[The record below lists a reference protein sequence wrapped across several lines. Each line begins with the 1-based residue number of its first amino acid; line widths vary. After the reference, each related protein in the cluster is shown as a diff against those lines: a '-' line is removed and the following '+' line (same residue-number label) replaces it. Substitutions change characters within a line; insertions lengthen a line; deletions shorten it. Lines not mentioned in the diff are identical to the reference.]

1 MTSSDDDAP
10 LDPAVER
17 IRRKLARLL
26 FVSFGVMLVGF
37 AAVLIA
43 IVYRISQDSAPA
55 ASAAPV
61 ALDVPAADLRA
72 ASVDGDRLVL
82 TIGGAEPRIEVRR
95 LSDGAVLARFDLAR

>member
-1 MTSSDDDAP
+1 MTSSEDDEP

-37 AAVLIA
+37 AAVVIA
-43 IVYRISQDSAPA
+43 IFYRIAQDSASPA
-55 ASAAPV
+55 AATPV
-61 ALDVPAADLRA
+61 ALDVPAADLTGA
-72 ASVDGDRLVL
+72 AVADDRLVL

-95 LSDGAVLARFDLAR
+95 LSDGALLGRYDLRP